1 MGLFTKK
8 RKDAKLIK
16 PNDAIGE
23 IMPFIMPKRT
33 ESEVSSQMDI
43 DITKLVEYVDN
54 YNKEEHEY
62 KMTYFH
68 ALTACFAKTFY
79 NRERL
84 NRFVKNKSLYERNK
98 ITFAFVAKDKLSDSG
113 EERIICLDILEN
125 DNIKTLS
132 RKMAI
137 DVFKV
142 RKEGTNSMDSILNIF
157 TKLPKFILS
166 IIVKIVMFLDNHG
179 INPKALT
186 EGDTNYASL
195 ILSNLGSIKAN
206 SIYHHLNEYGTNSI
220 VATIGTIREE
230 NNEKIVDLQIT
241 LDERIADGFYF
252 VKSIQLLEKI
262 ASKPELLEENF
273 KNKID
278 VEL

>member
-1 MGLFTKK
+1 MGLLTKN
-8 RKDAKLIK
+8 RKDANLIK
-16 PNDAIGE
+16 PNDAIGG

-43 DITKLVEYVDN
+43 NITKLVEYVDN
-54 YNKEEHEY
+54 YNKENNEY

-79 NRERL
+79 NRDRL
-84 NRFVKNKSLYERNK
+84 NRFVKNKSLYERKK

-113 EERIICLDILEN
+113 EERIICLDILGN

-179 INPKALT
+179 INPQALT

-195 ILSNLGSIKAN
+195 ILSNLGSIKSN